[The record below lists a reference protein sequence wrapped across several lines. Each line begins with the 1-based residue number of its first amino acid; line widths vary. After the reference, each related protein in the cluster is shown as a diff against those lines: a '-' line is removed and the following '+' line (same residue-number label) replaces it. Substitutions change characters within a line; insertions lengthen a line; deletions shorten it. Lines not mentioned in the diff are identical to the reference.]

1 MTLSKAI
8 NLFVTIKSLTFRR
21 CFVRDT
27 VNKHAILCVEPQVS
41 IAANICILQP
51 QYYEE

>member
-8 NLFVTIKSLTFRR
+8 NLFVTTKSLTFRR

-27 VNKHAILCVEPQVS
+27 VNEHAILCVEPQVS
-41 IAANICILQP
+41 IAPNVGILELH
-51 QYYEE
+51 YYQE